1 MKKIIFEDLP
11 STKTPLNAENLNQIQ
26 ENVENAI
33 NEVNDKFNYSTE
45 EKIIGIYEN
54 GKPIYEKIIE
64 HTIPIGSSELDLSKL
79 NIEDL
84 IDYNSIC
91 KRISGSSNVDK
102 EKPYYIN
109 ENDYYRC
116 FYRETT
122 KTMQVRMQNTYE
134 QNIERL
140 TLKYTKTID

>member
-1 MKKIIFEDLP
+1 MEKIIFEDLP
-11 STKTPLNAENLNQIQ
+11 STKTPLNAENLNKIQ

-84 IDYNSIC
+84 IDYDSIC
-91 KRISGSSNVDK
+91 KRMSESLNVDK

-122 KTMQVRMQNTYE
+122 KTMQARVKNTYA

-140 TLKYTKTID
+140 TLKYTKTTD

>member
-1 MKKIIFEDLP
+1 MEKIIFEDLP

-64 HTIPIGSSELDLSKL
+64 HTIPIGSSELDLSQL
-79 NIEDL
+79 NIENL

-91 KRISGSSNVDK
+91 KRISGTSNVDW
-102 EKPYYIN
+102 ENPYYIS
-109 ENDYYRC
+109 ESDYYRC

-122 KTMQVRMQNTYE
+122 KTMQVRMQNTYD

-140 TLKYTKTID
+140 TLKYTKKVD

>member
-1 MKKIIFEDLP
+1 MEKIIFEDLP
-11 STKTPLNAENLNQIQ
+11 STKTPINANNLNKIQ

-64 HTIPIGSSELDLSKL
+64 HAVPFGSSELDLSNL
-79 NIEDL
+79 NIEYL

-91 KRISGSSNVDK
+91 KRISEGSNVDE

-109 ENDYYRC
+109 ENDHYRC

-122 KTMQVRMQNTYE
+122 KTMQVRMQNTYT
-134 QNIERL
+134 QNIEKL